1 VTPTISQR
9 VKFSASAETLFE
21 MYMDSKKHAAS
32 TGAPAKLSRKVGGT
46 WSAHGGSIGGKNLLI
61 VPDKQIVQAWRA
73 RFWKKGE
80 LSILI
85 MTFEKAAGGAIVA
98 LVHVGVPQHD
108 QKGVRNGW
116 PKYYWKPWR
125 KYLGKEKKK

>member
-1 VTPTISQR
+1 LSGKVC
-9 VKFSASAETLFE
+9 
-21 MYMDSKKHAAS
+21 
-32 TGAPAKLSRKVGGT
+32 GA

-73 RFWKKGE
+73 RFWKKRRV
-80 LSILI
+80 LHPNHD
-85 MTFEKAAGGAIVA
+85 MTFEKAADGVIVE

-116 PKYYWKPWR
+116 SKYHWKLWQ
-125 KYLGKEKKK
+125 KYLRAGKNK